1 MVLISLKIHMD
12 SVEKLLT
19 IIVKI
24 KEMVGQESHE
34 CRFLFYYFIWI
45 KLIRNLILLIKL
57 ISYIYINFPSLN
69 TNHYKITQK

>member
-19 IIVKI
+19 IIAKI

-34 CRFLFYYFIWI
+34 CRSLFYYFMWI

-57 ISYIYINFPSLN
+57 ISYIYIIYQLSISEHESL
-69 TNHYKITQK
+69 